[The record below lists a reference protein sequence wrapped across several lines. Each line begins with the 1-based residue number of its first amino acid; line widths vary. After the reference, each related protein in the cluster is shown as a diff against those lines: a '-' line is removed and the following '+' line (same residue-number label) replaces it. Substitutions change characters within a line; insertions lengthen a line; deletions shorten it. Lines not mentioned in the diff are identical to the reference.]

1 MKTAAN
7 NKGSTFFVINKKN
20 REINN
25 MNKKS
30 LIGFTVFLV
39 MSVNISAHEIIENR
53 QYAYITDNIYKPVRS
68 TPDAKN
74 RDNILIH
81 LASNI
86 KVEVVENMG
95 QWSKILYANK
105 KEGFIPTR
113 YLLSGSTSQIRL
125 KKLQSAYAQLHKE
138 NSKLQKIVTSTK
150 AILIEQNKLLFGGLV
165 HEK

>member
-1 MKTAAN
+1 
-7 NKGSTFFVINKKN
+7 
-20 REINN
+20 

-30 LIGFTVFLV
+30 LIRFTVFLV
-39 MSVNISAHEIIENR
+39 MSINISAHEIIENK

-95 QWSKILYANK
+95 QWAKILYANNRV
-105 KEGFIPTR
+105 GFIATR
-113 YLLSGSTSQIRL
+113 YLIGGSTSKIRL
-125 KKLQSAYAQLHKE
+125 KKLQTAYEKLHKE
-138 NSKLQKIVTSTK
+138 NIRLKKIIASTK
-150 AILIEQNKLLFGGLV
+150 TILVEQNNLLFEGFSD
-165 HEK
+165 EK

>member
-1 MKTAAN
+1 
-7 NKGSTFFVINKKN
+7 
-20 REINN
+20 

-30 LIGFTVFLV
+30 LIRFTVFLV
-39 MSVNISAHEIIENR
+39 MSINISAHEIIENK

-95 QWSKILYANK
+95 QWAKILYANNK
-105 KEGFIPTR
+105 VGFIPTR
-113 YLLSGSTSQIRL
+113 YLLSDSTSQIRL
-125 KKLQSAYAQLHKE
+125 KKLQTAYEKLHKE
-138 NSKLQKIVTSTK
+138 NIRLKKIIASTK
-150 AILIEQNKLLFGGLV
+150 TILVEQNILLSEGFSD
-165 HEK
+165 EK

>member
-1 MKTAAN
+1 
-7 NKGSTFFVINKKN
+7 
-20 REINN
+20 

-39 MSVNISAHEIIENR
+39 MSINISAHEIIENK

-95 QWSKILYANK
+95 QWAKILYANNK
-105 KEGFIPTR
+105 VGFIPTR
-113 YLLSGSTSQIRL
+113 YLLSDSTSQIRL
-125 KKLQSAYAQLHKE
+125 KKLQTAYEKLHKE
-138 NSKLQKIVTSTK
+138 NIRLKKIIASTK
-150 AILIEQNKLLFGGLV
+150 TILVEQNNLLFEGFSD
-165 HEK
+165 EK

>member
-1 MKTAAN
+1 M
-7 NKGSTFFVINKKN
+7 NKFVQISVIVTTMSLNVWAHDATDNKK
-20 REINN
+20 
-25 MNKKS
+25 
-30 LIGFTVFLV
+30 
-39 MSVNISAHEIIENR
+39 
-53 QYAYITDNIYKPVRS
+53 YAYITDNLYKPVRS
-68 TPDAKN
+68 TPDAQN

-150 AILIEQNKLLFGGLV
+150 AILIEQNKLLSEGFSD
-165 HEK
+165 EK

>member
-1 MKTAAN
+1 MN
-7 NKGSTFFVINKKN
+7 NKILLTATL
-20 REINN
+20 
-25 MNKKS
+25 
-30 LIGFTVFLV
+30 LITMPL
-39 MSVNISAHEIIENR
+39 NASAHDVTDNK

-150 AILIEQNKLLFGGLV
+150 AILIEQNKLLSEGFSD
-165 HEK
+165 EK

>member
-1 MKTAAN
+1 
-7 NKGSTFFVINKKN
+7 
-20 REINN
+20 

-39 MSVNISAHEIIENR
+39 MSVNISAHEIIENK

-95 QWSKILYANK
+95 QWAKILYANNK
-105 KEGFIPTR
+105 VGFIPTR
-113 YLLSGSTSQIRL
+113 YLLSDSTSQIRL
-125 KKLQSAYAQLHKE
+125 KKLQTAYEKLHKE
-138 NSKLQKIVTSTK
+138 NIRLKKIIDSTK
-150 AILIEQNKLLFGGLV
+150 TILVEQNNLLFEGFSD
-165 HEK
+165 EK

>member
-1 MKTAAN
+1 MN
-7 NKGSTFFVINKKN
+7 NKIVKIAVIVTTMSLNVWAHDAADNK
-20 REINN
+20 E
-25 MNKKS
+25 
-30 LIGFTVFLV
+30 
-39 MSVNISAHEIIENR
+39 
-53 QYAYITDNIYKPVRS
+53 YAYITDNIYKPVRS
-68 TPDAKN
+68 TPDVQSK
-74 RDNILIH
+74 DNILIH

-150 AILIEQNKLLFGGLV
+150 VIIFEQNKLLLEDLNYG
-165 HEK
+165 KK

>member
-1 MKTAAN
+1 M
-7 NKGSTFFVINKKN
+7 NKFVQISAIVTTMSLNVWAHDATDNKK
-20 REINN
+20 
-25 MNKKS
+25 
-30 LIGFTVFLV
+30 
-39 MSVNISAHEIIENR
+39 
-53 QYAYITDNIYKPVRS
+53 YAYITDNIYKPVRS
-68 TPDAKN
+68 TPDAQN

-150 AILIEQNKLLFGGLV
+150 AILIEQNKLLSEGFSD
-165 HEK
+165 EK

>member
-1 MKTAAN
+1 MN
-7 NKGSTFFVINKKN
+7 NKIVKIAVIVTTMSLNVWAHDAADNKK
-20 REINN
+20 
-25 MNKKS
+25 
-30 LIGFTVFLV
+30 
-39 MSVNISAHEIIENR
+39 
-53 QYAYITDNIYKPVRS
+53 YAYITDNIYKPVRS
-68 TPDAKN
+68 TPDVQSK
-74 RDNILIH
+74 DNILIH

-150 AILIEQNKLLFGGLV
+150 VIIFEQNKLLLEDLNYG
-165 HEK
+165 KK

>member
-1 MKTAAN
+1 
-7 NKGSTFFVINKKN
+7 
-20 REINN
+20 

-39 MSVNISAHEIIENR
+39 MSINISAHEIIENK

-105 KEGFIPTR
+105 KEGFIQTR
-113 YLLSGSTSQIRL
+113 YLLSGSTSRIRL
-125 KKLQSAYAQLHKE
+125 KKLQTAYEKLHKE
-138 NSKLQKIVTSTK
+138 NIRLKKIIASTK
-150 AILIEQNKLLFGGLV
+150 TILVEQNILLSEGFSY
-165 HEK
+165 EK

>member
-1 MKTAAN
+1 
-7 NKGSTFFVINKKN
+7 
-20 REINN
+20 

-39 MSVNISAHEIIENR
+39 MSINISAHEIIENK

-113 YLLSGSTSQIRL
+113 YLLSGSTSRIRL
-125 KKLQSAYAQLHKE
+125 KKLQTAYEKLHKE
-138 NSKLQKIVTSTK
+138 NIRLKKIIASTK
-150 AILIEQNKLLFGGLV
+150 TILVEQNILLSEGFSY
-165 HEK
+165 EK